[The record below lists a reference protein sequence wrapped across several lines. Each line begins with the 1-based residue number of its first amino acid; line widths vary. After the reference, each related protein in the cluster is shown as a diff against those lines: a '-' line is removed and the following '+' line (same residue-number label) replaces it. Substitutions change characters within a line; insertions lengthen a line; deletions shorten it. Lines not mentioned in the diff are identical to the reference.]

1 MTRDCYEIIK
11 DETALREFIEWLPD
25 HSDEECY
32 MYALFCRPKYAD
44 SMRKSGGG
52 NLLFRG
58 ISDKKSLFRKFQ
70 QLECP
75 IGAYQKKDEI
85 VPQESLALYIGVNP
99 RSLYKASLNT
109 LSSLV
114 ENIKK
119 DHRTAS
125 PHKEALSCI
134 QTSPADKVFI
144 DFDVDDKEEGT
155 LPMIR
160 EILDG
165 ISPEIIET
173 RGGYHVLVRTKNIPE
188 IKDKNNWYNR
198 MARISDAIGDVL
210 VPCVGAVQSSFIP
223 KFVDNSKNPPIV

>member
-25 HSDEECY
+25 HSNEECY
-32 MYALFCRPKYAD
+32 FYSLFCRVKYAD

-85 VPQESLALYIGVNP
+85 VPQESLALYINPNP

-114 ENIKK
+114 DNIKK

-134 QTSPADKVFI
+134 QTSPADKVFL

-155 LPMIR
+155 LQMVR

-173 RGGYHVLVRTKNIPE
+173 RGGYHVLVRHKDIPNIL
-188 IKDKNNWYNR
+188 DKNGWHNR
-198 MARISDAIGDVL
+198 MARISDTYGDVM
-210 VPCVGAVQSSFIP
+210 VPVIGSHHGGFIP
-223 KFVDNSKNPPIV
+223 KFV

>member
-11 DETALREFIEWLPD
+11 DKTALREFIEWLPD
-25 HSDEECY
+25 ITNEECY

-85 VPQESLALYIGVNP
+85 VPQESLALYINPNP
-99 RSLYKASLNT
+99 RDLYKASLNT

-114 ENIKK
+114 DNIKK
-119 DHRTAS
+119 NHRTAS

-134 QTSPADKVFI
+134 QTSPAEKVFI
-144 DFDVDDKEEGT
+144 DFDVDEKEEGT
-155 LPMIR
+155 LEKITN
-160 EILDG
+160 ILNG
-165 ISPEIIET
+165 ITPEIIET
-173 RGGYHVLVRTKNIPE
+173 RGGYHILVRIADIP
-188 IKDKNNWYNR
+188 KVQDKRGWYVA
-198 MARISDAIGDVL
+198 MGGMSDAMGDVL
-210 VPCVGAVQSSFIP
+210 VPCVGCVQGDFIP
-223 KFVDNSKNPPIV
+223 RFL